1 MAPRKY
7 WTSEDLSRL
16 KSFILSQKQVLTPI
30 FYQNILA
37 GSIKNRKPSGFF
49 KKMKEYLNRSTEQC
63 KSKFQ
68 KFEKEIYT
76 KYLQIPRK
84 DFQVFLWI
92 QKNKDVNKKISKY
105 SEIAKNQ
112 VREESKLTIKSN
124 LHHLNQ
130 IKENLSR
137 SADES
142 KSESDDNQNEN
153 SSSCSQYYNEDIS
166 SSESQTEEDLIRHWI
181 KIRDKMKDNEKSGSI
196 QSNIEF
202 KLEFKLLSCLWF
214 I

>member
-1 MAPRKY
+1 
-7 WTSEDLSRL
+7 
-16 KSFILSQKQVLTPI
+16 
-30 FYQNILA
+30 
-37 GSIKNRKPSGFF
+37 
-49 KKMKEYLNRSTEQC
+49 MKEYLNRSTEQC

-92 QKNKDVNKKISKY
+92 QKNKDVSKKISKY
-105 SEIAKNQ
+105 SEITKNQ
-112 VREESKLTIKSN
+112 VGLNSNLTNKSN
-124 LHHLNQ
+124 LHQLNQ

-137 SADES
+137 SSDES
-142 KSESDDNQNEN
+142 KCESDDDQNEN
-153 SSSCSQYYNEDIS
+153 SSSCSRYYNEDIS

-196 QSNIEF
+196 QSNIEL
-202 KLEFKLLSCLWF
+202 KLEIKLLSCL
-214 I
+214 